1 MSRFKHQASTNHRS
15 NSVRNRV
22 AYKRKQIQL
31 KKGNGSYVYD
41 QDNKKYLDFTSGIA
55 VTSLGHCHPEVVA
68 ALQKQSD
75 CIWHTSNL
83 FEIQQQEQLALTLV
97 KHTQLDLAFFCNSG
111 AEANE
116 AAIKLAKKFTK
127 KNKIITFNDSFHGR
141 TFGSMS
147 ATGQQKIKEG
157 YGPLVSTFLHL
168 PWNDIEQLKKQA
180 DNDTAAIMMEVIQGE
195 GGIKIADLDF
205 YKEVQEICEK
215 NDILLVIDEVQTG
228 IGRTGKR
235 YAYEHF
241 GLDPDIIT
249 LAKGLGNGFPIGAML
264 GKRKLAEAFGPGS
277 HGTTFGGNPLACAVS
292 QSVLN
297 IIFHD
302 EFLNEVERKGKNFKE
317 QLEKHLIKFPSVK
330 EIRGE
335 GLLIGIECENAG
347 ELIINLEKKGLLT
360 VPAGE
365 HVIRLLPPL
374 NVTDEELSL
383 ALNTIQRAFNNK
395 YETVT

>member
-1 MSRFKHQASTNHRS
+1 MSALFPT
-15 NSVRNRV
+15 
-22 AYKRKQIQL
+22 YKRKQIQL
-31 KKGNGSYVYD
+31 QKGNGTYAYD
-41 QDNKKYLDFTSGIA
+41 QNNKKYLDFTSGIA

-68 ALQKQSD
+68 ALQKQSE

-83 FEIQQQEQLALTLV
+83 FEIQQQELLAETLV
-97 KHTQLDLAFFCNSG
+97 THTNLNLAFFCNSG

-157 YGPLVSTFLHL
+157 YGPLLSTFIHL

-195 GGIKIADLDF
+195 GGIKIADPNF
-205 YKEVQEICEK
+205 YEAVQEICEK
-215 NDILLVIDEVQTG
+215 NDILLLIDEVQTG

-241 GLDPDIIT
+241 GLDPDIVT

-264 GKRKLAEAFGPGS
+264 GKRKLADDFGPGS

-292 QSVLN
+292 QSVLD

-302 EFLNEVERKGKNFKE
+302 SFLNEVERKGKNFKE
-317 QLEKHLIKFPSVK
+317 QLENHLTNFPSVK
-330 EIRGE
+330 EIRGK
-335 GLLIGIECENAG
+335 GLLIGIECERAS
-347 ELIINLEKKGLLT
+347 ELLINLEEQGFLT

-374 NVTDEELSL
+374 NVTDEELSS
-383 ALNTIQRAFNNK
+383 ALNTILAVFNSI
-395 YETVT
+395 YETVK

>member
-1 MSRFKHQASTNHRS
+1 MSALFPT
-15 NSVRNRV
+15 
-22 AYKRKQIQL
+22 YKRKQIQL

-55 VTSLGHCHPEVVA
+55 VTSLGHCHPEVVT

-97 KHTQLDLAFFCNSG
+97 NHTHLDLAFFCNSG

-157 YGPLVSTFLHL
+157 YGPLVSTFIHL
-168 PWNDIEQLKKQA
+168 PWNDIEQLKNQA

-215 NDILLVIDEVQTG
+215 NDILLIIDEVQTG

-241 GLDPDIIT
+241 GLDPDIVT

-302 EFLNEVERKGKNFKE
+302 EFLNEVDRKGKNFKE
-317 QLEKHLIKFPSVK
+317 QLEKHLIKFSSVK

-347 ELIINLEKKGLLT
+347 ELIINIEKQGLLT

-374 NVTDEELSL
+374 NVTDEELSI

>member
-1 MSRFKHQASTNHRS
+1 MSALFPT
-15 NSVRNRV
+15 
-22 AYKRKQIQL
+22 YKRKQIQL
-31 KKGNGSYVYD
+31 QQGNGPYVFD
-41 QDNKKYLDFTSGIA
+41 QNNKKYLDFTSGIA

-68 ALQKQSD
+68 ALQKQSE

-83 FEIQQQEQLALTLV
+83 FQIQKQELLAETLV
-97 KHTQLDLAFFCNSG
+97 KNTNMDLAFFCNSG

-147 ATGQQKIKEG
+147 ATGQQKIKDG
-157 YGPLVSTFLHL
+157 FGPLVSTFLHL
-168 PWNDIEQLKKQA
+168 PWNDISQLEKHT
-180 DNDTAAIMMEVIQGE
+180 DGETAAIMMEVIQGE
-195 GGIKIADLDF
+195 GGIKIADFNF
-205 YKEVQEICEK
+205 YKKVQEICK
-215 NDILLVIDEVQTG
+215 KYDILLIIDEVQTG

-241 GLDPDIIT
+241 GLDPDIVT

-277 HGTTFGGNPLACAVS
+277 HGTTFGGNPLACAIS

-297 IIFHD
+297 IIFQD
-302 EFLNEVERKGKNFKE
+302 EFLKEVERKGKNFKE
-317 QLEKHLIKFPSVK
+317 QLEDHLLSYPSVN

-335 GLLIGIECENAG
+335 GLLIGIECDHAG
-347 ELIINLEKKGLLT
+347 EIIVNLENEGLLT

-365 HVIRLLPPL
+365 RVIRLLPPL
-374 NVTDEELSL
+374 NVKDEELTS
-383 ALNTIQRAFNNK
+383 ALNKILAVFHNIH
-395 YETVT
+395 ETVS